1 MVWLGLLF
9 PGRAFSDGMVVP
21 STAFPAHVEIP
32 DQQAL
37 IHFTNG
43 VERLVIETRFAGDG
57 TNFAWV
63 VPLPSQPVIEE
74 ASAGLFPTLQYLFQ
88 PHIRHDV
95 TRYYLWA
102 VGLGALGLVLTW
114 AARQNQ
120 LSLVLLLLLILF
132 FLSGML
138 LPALGTASSRAVASL
153 PESPGSEVSVLDR
166 QIVGVFDTAVIASH
180 DAQALQSWLKE
191 NGFAL
196 GLNTAPV
203 IESYVKDGW
212 VFVAAKVGCDETG
225 NRTRTPHPLSFT
237 FRTDKAVY
245 PMRLTGIGNGPLRV
259 VLYVF
264 GDSWA
269 SAGHF
274 QTQRCARPT
283 YPKPSD
289 NWPYVRQSDVPAV
302 AHPLLRKWVGGA
314 PVVTKLSETLSP
326 EDMREDVWLD
336 WRPFQEKSSEIF
348 SGQGALTYALN
359 VATALVAAW
368 LVLTWIA
375 SGRAR
380 NLPRFRA
387 RAYSALV
394 LCLVVA
400 GSVYLLL
407 PKTEVRLVR
416 MPFLR
421 ARSNARAAYGSV
433 FNGNPKITEISARLS
448 AAKGKGLTL
457 ENCDGRPLENMFLG
471 GKMKE
476 EDSPGNFTIRKAGE
490 GFEFICYDALG
501 GEHVMG
507 TVP

>member
-1 MVWLGLLF
+1 MVSVGLLL
-9 PGRAFSDGMVVP
+9 PGRAFSDGMIIP
-21 STAFPAHVEIP
+21 STAFSAHVEIP

-74 ASAGLFPTLQYLFQ
+74 ASTGLFPTLQYIFQ

-95 TRYYLWA
+95 TPFYLWA
-102 VGLGALGLVLTW
+102 VGLGALGLVL
-114 AARQNQ
+114 ARASRHNQ
-120 LSLVLLLLLILF
+120 LLSALLLLLLLL
-132 FLSGML
+132 FLSAML
-138 LPALGTASSRAVASL
+138 LPALSTASSRTFASF
-153 PESPGSEVSVLDR
+153 PDSPGSEVSVLGR

-180 DAQALQSWLKE
+180 DAQALQSWLNE

-196 GLNTAPV
+196 ASNTAPV

-212 VFVAAKVGCDETG
+212 VFVAAKVRSDETG
-225 NRTRTPHPLSFT
+225 SHTRTPHPLSFT
-237 FRTDKAVY
+237 FRTDRAVY

-259 VLYVF
+259 DLYVF
-264 GDSWA
+264 GDAWA

-274 QTQRCARPT
+274 RTQLCAQPS

-302 AHPLLRKWVGGA
+302 AHPQLRKWVGGA
-314 PVVTKLSETLSP
+314 PVVTRLSATLSP

-336 WRPFQEKSSEIF
+336 WRPFQEKSTEIF
-348 SGQGALTYALN
+348 SRQGALTYALN
-359 VATALVAAW
+359 VAMALVAAW
-368 LVLTWIA
+368 WVLTRIA
-375 SGRAR
+375 SEQAR
-380 NLPRFRA
+380 NVPRFRA
-387 RAYSALV
+387 GAYSALV
-394 LCLVVA
+394 LCLVLA
-400 GSVYLLL
+400 GNVYLLL

-416 MPFLR
+416 MPYLR
-421 ARSNARAAYGSV
+421 ARSNAHAAYGSL
-433 FNGNPKITEISARLS
+433 FNGNPKITEISAKLS
-448 AAKGKGLTL
+448 EAKGKGFTL
-457 ENCDGRPLENMFLG
+457 ENYDGPPLENMFLG

-476 EDSPGNFTIRKAGE
+476 EDSPGNFTIRQAGE
-490 GFEFICYDALG
+490 KFEFICYDALG